1 MAQKNSDLSAKRL
14 VDLAHTSSQ
23 KVLSSLKKMCK
34 TGDPD
39 QLPGLLLSLIM
50 SLIEDRRINRIKRI
64 ERVLTGSF
72 KTAAENC
79 GVQTALNLLSRIE
92 VVLGYRKPTIGIYD
106 HTLHLIGGGQ
116 KYGCTLA
123 SALQDEFDITLIAN
137 RLVTHQQLKDWY
149 NLDLA
154 PCKIKIIELA
164 FFENQNFREI
174 DPLAVT
180 RRVENPFDLISRE
193 SGNYDIFVNNSM
205 LEKVYPLSNVSVI
218 ICHFPE
224 RRRSSYFYADKYSYI
239 VYNSLYTAEWIQKK
253 WKIEPTTHIYP
264 PVDFS
269 GPLSLPDKEKMI
281 LSVARFEMGGS
292 KQQLEMVKVFEGLSR
307 RFPEELKG
315 WRLVLVGGS
324 TKDNPYL
331 EEIEKHLSSG
341 PKKKIELRINI
352 PLSELESYYH
362 KAKIFWHF
370 CGLHQSDPALVE
382 HFGMSIV
389 EAMLNHCV
397 PVVFDGGG
405 QREIV
410 EQGVSGFRFS
420 SRKELEDRTLELLR
434 DDNLRHKLSLGAH
447 ARGLLFT
454 REVFVSRIKKLFGQI
469 KEACFFNKEEE

>member
-1 MAQKNSDLSAKRL
+1 MAQKDSDLKVKRL
-14 VDLAHTSSQ
+14 VDLARTSPQ
-23 KVLSSLKKMCK
+23 KLLPSLKKMCK
-34 TGDPD
+34 RGNSD
-39 QLPGLLLSLIM
+39 QVPGLMLSLTTG
-50 SLIEDRRINRIKRI
+50 LIEDRRVKKIDW
-64 ERVLTGSF
+64 VLTDLF
-72 KTAAENC
+72 NTVAAIC

-92 VVLGYRKPTIGIYD
+92 VMLGYRKPSIGIYD

-123 SALQDEFDITLIAN
+123 HALQDEFDITFIAN
-137 RLVTHQQLKDWY
+137 RKVTHQELKDWY
-149 NLDLA
+149 DLDLA
-154 PCKIKIIELA
+154 PCKIKIIQLP

-205 LEKVYPLSNVSVI
+205 LEKVYPLSNVSVVV
-218 ICHFPE
+218 CHFPE
-224 RRRSSYFYADKYSYI
+224 RRRSSYFYADKYTYI
-239 VYNSLYTAEWIQKK
+239 VHNSLYTAEWIRKK

-269 GPLSLPDKEKMI
+269 GSLSLSEKEKII
-281 LSVARFEMGGS
+281 LSVARFEIGGS
-292 KQQLEMVKVFEGLSR
+292 KQQLEMVKVFEGLIR
-307 RFPEELKG
+307 TFPEELKD

-324 TKDNPYL
+324 TEENPYL
-331 EEIEKHLSSG
+331 EKIKKHLSSG
-341 PKKKIELRINI
+341 VKKNIELRINI

-370 CGLHQSDPALVE
+370 CGLYQSDPALVE

-389 EAMLNHCV
+389 EAMQNHCV

-420 SRKELEDRTLELLR
+420 SRKKLEDRTLELLR
-434 DDNLRHKLSLGAH
+434 DDNLRHKLSQGAY
-447 ARGLLFT
+447 ARGMLFT
-454 REVFVSRIKKLFGQI
+454 REVFIARIKKLFGQI
-469 KEACFFNKEEE
+469 KDTYFLNKGEE

>member
-1 MAQKNSDLSAKRL
+1 MAQKNNDLRVKRL
-14 VDLAHTSSQ
+14 VELASTSPQ
-23 KVLSSLKKMCK
+23 KLLPSLKKICK
-34 TGDPD
+34 RENPD
-39 QLPGLLLSLIM
+39 KLSGLLPSLII
-50 SLIEDRRINRIKRI
+50 SLIEDRRIKKIDG
-64 ERVLTGSF
+64 VLTGLF
-72 KTAAENC
+72 KTVAANC
-79 GVQTALNLLSRIE
+79 GVQTAFNLLSRTE
-92 VVLGYRKPTIGIYD
+92 VMLGYRKPTIGIYD

-123 SALQDEFDITLIAN
+123 YALQDEFDITLIAN
-137 RLVTHQQLKDWY
+137 REVTHQELKVWY
-149 NLDLA
+149 DLDLA
-154 PCKIKIIELA
+154 PCKIKIIELD

-205 LEKVYPLSNVSVI
+205 LEKVYPLSNASVI

-224 RRRSSYFYADKYSYI
+224 RRRSSYFYADKYTY
-239 VYNSLYTAEWIQKK
+239 VVHNSLYTAEWIQKK

-264 PVDFS
+264 PVDSS
-269 GPLSLPDKEKMI
+269 GSLSFPDKAKII

-307 RFPEELKG
+307 RFPAELKD

-324 TKDNPYL
+324 TKENPYL
-331 EEIEKHLSSG
+331 EKIKKHLSSG
-341 PKKKIELRINI
+341 PKKNIELRINI
-352 PLSELESYYH
+352 PLSELESHYH
-362 KAKIFWHF
+362 RAKIFWHF
-370 CGLHQSDPALVE
+370 CGLQQTDPALVE

-389 EAMLNHCV
+389 EAMQNHCV

-434 DDNLRHKLSLGAH
+434 DDNLWQKLSQGAY
-447 ARGLLFT
+447 ARGRLFT
-454 REVFVSRIKKLFGQI
+454 REVFIARIKKLFGQI
-469 KEACFFNKEEE
+469 KDTYFLNKGEE